1 MPAFL
6 GENTEL
12 GSVADVQDAN
22 ETLIKDLNGIITDRQ
37 ASVRAIDTASTLS
50 KLITSLLL
58 QRGTDR
64 S

>member
-37 ASVRAIDTASTLS
+37 ASVRAIDAASTLS
-50 KLITSLLL
+50 RLITSLLL